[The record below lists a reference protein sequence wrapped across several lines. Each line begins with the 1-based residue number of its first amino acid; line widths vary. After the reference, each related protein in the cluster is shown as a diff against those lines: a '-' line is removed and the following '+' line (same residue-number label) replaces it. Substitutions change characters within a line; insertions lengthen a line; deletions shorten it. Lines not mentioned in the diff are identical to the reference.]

1 MTFTYSLN
9 SIDSVSKELLL
20 HLNSKIILFN
30 GTMGA
35 GKTTLIKSLVQ
46 SIGSKD
52 TVTSPTFSIVNEYQV
67 KDDKI
72 FHFDFYRI
80 KDIEEAYNFGV
91 EDYLYTNHWVLIEW
105 PQRIASIL
113 PTNTCIVDIDILD
126 NKEWIPSSHF
136 LPSGYRRLFLK
147 QSITT
152 SRLYLE

>member
-9 SIDSVSKELLL
+9 TIDLVSKELLL

-52 TVTSPTFSIVNEYQV
+52 IVTSPTFSIVNEYQV

-113 PTNTCIVDIDILD
+113 PTNTCVVDIDILD
-126 NKEWIPSSHF
+126 NKERTIKLTINKEH
-136 LPSGYRRLFLK
+136 LTKNNAYEQLK
-147 QSITT
+147 
-152 SRLYLE
+152 

>member
-9 SIDSVSKELLL
+9 TIDSVSKELLL
-20 HLNSKIILFN
+20 HLNSKVILFN
-30 GTMGA
+30 GAMGA

-52 TVTSPTFSIVNEYQV
+52 TVTSPTFSIVNEYQL

-113 PTNTCIVDIDILD
+113 PTNTCVVDIDILD
-126 NKEWIPSSHF
+126 NKE
-136 LPSGYRRLFLK
+136 RTLK
-147 QSITT
+147 LTINKEHLTKNNAYEQ
-152 SRLYLE
+152 LK

>member
-1 MTFTYSLN
+1 MKTMTFTYSLN
-9 SIDSVSKELLL
+9 TIDSVSKELLL

-52 TVTSPTFSIVNEYQV
+52 IVTSPTFSIVNEYQV

-113 PTNTCIVDIDILD
+113 PTNTCVVDIDILD
-126 NKEWIPSSHF
+126 NKE
-136 LPSGYRRLFLK
+136 RTLK
-147 QSITT
+147 LTINKEHLTKNNAYEQ
-152 SRLYLE
+152 LK

>member
-9 SIDSVSKELLL
+9 TIDSVSKELLL

-52 TVTSPTFSIVNEYQV
+52 IVTSPTFSIVNEYQV

-113 PTNTCIVDIDILD
+113 PTNTCVVDIDILD
-126 NKEWIPSSHF
+126 NKE
-136 LPSGYRRLFLK
+136 RTLK
-147 QSITT
+147 LTINKEHLTKNNAYEQ
-152 SRLYLE
+152 LK